1 MKKINQVK
9 KKKKKKKKK
18 KNMFQKKVIGNV
30 LNQIV
35 KIKIMQE
42 EIHVI
47 NVVLQNH

>member
-9 KKKKKKKKK
+9 KKKKKK
-18 KNMFQKKVIGNV
+18 NMFQKQVIGNV